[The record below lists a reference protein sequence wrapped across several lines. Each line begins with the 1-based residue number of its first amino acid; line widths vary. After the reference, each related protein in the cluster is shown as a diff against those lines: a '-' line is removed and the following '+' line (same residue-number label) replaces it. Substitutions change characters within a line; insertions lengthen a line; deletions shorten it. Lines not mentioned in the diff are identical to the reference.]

1 MARLKYIP
9 VSKRGE
15 YLRGKQYASIHCTG
29 SLYGMKKNFGWDKAK
44 EIFKSGSYYYAVWN

>member
-9 VSKRGE
+9 VSQRDD
-15 YLRGKQYASIHCTG
+15 YLRGKKYASIHCTG

-44 EIFKSGSYYYAVWN
+44 EIFKSGSFYYCVW